1 MTLWIALAG
10 GVGAAARFLLDS
22 WIVTRVRHRVPVG
35 TIVINLLGSF
45 VLGLLVGHFGHSSGW
60 AKVVGTGAMGGFT
73 TFSTASVEAA
83 RLLLDPKATREG
95 RWAGV
100 LHGFGMLVG
109 AVLLAASGYALAG
122 GG

>member
-45 VLGLLVGHFGHSSGW
+45 LLGLLVGHFGHDRELT
-60 AKVVGTGAMGGFT
+60 KVLGTGAMGGFT
-73 TFSTASVEAA
+73 TFSTASVESA
-83 RLLLDPKATREG
+83 RLLLDPRATEEG

-100 LHGFGMLVG
+100 LHGLGMLAG
-109 AVLLAASGYALAG
+109 AVLLAAFGYVLG
-122 GG
+122 S